1 MHEIFFS
8 LAQCADCR
16 MNETTIPL
24 NIYKVEFSSDYDT
37 LSRTIM
43 QIKEISG
50 RLLQQVRLE
59 SLLGQLSSQT
69 KKLIEAKLKLEVTF

>member
-1 MHEIFFS
+1 
-8 LAQCADCR
+8 

-24 NIYKVEFSSDYDT
+24 NIYKVEFSSDYKT

-43 QIKEISG
+43 QIKEIFG